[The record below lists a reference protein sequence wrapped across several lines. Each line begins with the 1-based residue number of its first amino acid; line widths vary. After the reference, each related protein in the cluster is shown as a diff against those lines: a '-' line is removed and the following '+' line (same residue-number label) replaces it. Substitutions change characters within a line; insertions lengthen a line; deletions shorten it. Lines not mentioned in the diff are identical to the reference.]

1 MLCLFCSHVIILWD
15 LVDFLEK
22 MHPTVTFSVFGNYI
36 FGCHGWPQCSD
47 VGTSGGIL
55 ICSSEIKHELRSS
68 RLETF
73 SNCPGCSSRFWV
85 LEIRYFFPAPEQFL
99 CSPSKSNPHPL
110 QKKKQLAITIS
121 ISASS
126 SVSGHQKW
134 IFTLSW
140 CAAHICFESQLQP
153 GALLCCWGTACY
165 RLNHHLQTRYD
176 LAPSALVVQLLP
188 SYTAT
193 KGL

>member
-110 QKKKQLAITIS
+110 QKKQTIGNNNFNKCIIFS
-121 ISASS
+121 LRTSEMDFHSKLMRRSYLLWESASTWS
-126 SVSGHQKW
+126 
-134 IFTLSW
+134 
-140 CAAHICFESQLQP
+140 AAV
-153 GALLCCWGTACY
+153 LLGN
-165 RLNHHLQTRYD
+165 R
-176 LAPSALVVQLLP
+176 LLP
-188 SYTAT
+188 S
-193 KGL
+193 